1 MVFNPT
7 SEILADSF
15 PIEPLDVWQGGQHYI
30 YITRQ
35 NYDGCHQLS
44 EILWDSI
51 NFFKKAVALS
61 SITWTAIPLLKKGH
75 SWLPLNQ
82 GLIPNDLTIELRLE
96 KPFFHENQQ
105 NDINKF
111 RYCQYYDEFP
121 LYQFE
126 FDLRKQT
133 NTEDPSMSVQLP
145 WKFNATFKG
154 FEITEL
160 SENCTVN
167 IFNLLGHQI
176 LKKEL
181 RKGKDYEWQSNL
193 LSVHHGMLI
202 VNIRSKDSIAAN
214 AYKMIFSN

>member
-30 YITRQ
+30 YITRR

-145 WKFNATFKG
+145 W
-154 FEITEL
+154 
-160 SENCTVN
+160 
-167 IFNLLGHQI
+167 
-176 LKKEL
+176 
-181 RKGKDYEWQSNL
+181 
-193 LSVHHGMLI
+193 
-202 VNIRSKDSIAAN
+202 
-214 AYKMIFSN
+214 